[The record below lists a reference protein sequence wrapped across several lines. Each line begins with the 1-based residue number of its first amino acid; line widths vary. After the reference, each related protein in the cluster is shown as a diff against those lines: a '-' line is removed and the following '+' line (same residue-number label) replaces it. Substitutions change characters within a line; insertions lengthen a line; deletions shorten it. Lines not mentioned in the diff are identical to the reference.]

1 MTTTAFDLA
10 LRQLRTALI
19 LAPQDIPQA
28 NLAVRSQ
35 LDALR
40 RQPASLSAEQMQHAR
55 RQLLELAELARL
67 RQHTVRRLQHALS
80 PDNADLSYG
89 RRGALR

>member
-10 LRQLRTALI
+10 LSQLRTALI

-28 NLAVRSQ
+28 NLAVRAQ

-40 RQPASLSAEQMQHAR
+40 RQPATLNREQMVRAR
-55 RQLLELAELARL
+55 RQLQELAELARL

-80 PDNADLSYG
+80 PDTAELAYG